1 VDRIPRS
8 YPNIYCACQSIEN
21 ERSINSSKASTEEIQ
36 RTINAEKFLRHNLSQ
51 DELTAESEMQRAGRY
66 LQAYLEGLQLGA
78 HLPDTE
84 IQPADDLIILFGQTL
99 VNVWKITSDETYLYR
114 ATVTLEFALT
124 KSLQCYQI
132 RLLLVRIYRLLG

>member
-1 VDRIPRS
+1 
-8 YPNIYCACQSIEN
+8 
-21 ERSINSSKASTEEIQ
+21 
-36 RTINAEKFLRHNLSQ
+36 
-51 DELTAESEMQRAGRY
+51 MQRAGRY